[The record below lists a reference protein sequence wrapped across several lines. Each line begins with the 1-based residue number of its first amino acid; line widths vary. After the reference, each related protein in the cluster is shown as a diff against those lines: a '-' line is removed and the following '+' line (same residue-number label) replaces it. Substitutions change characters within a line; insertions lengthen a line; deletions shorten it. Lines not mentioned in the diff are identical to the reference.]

1 MAQDVNQSETDV
13 AAQVRSALVR
23 RISTER
29 YDLWIPKSTTWRFD
43 GEAIVLSFEND
54 FHCQLAKRML
64 HAEISNVCKQELGRT
79 YELQFEVSPQ
89 IALHSGEQ
97 SANAK
102 LSTTRA
108 DVAQPTPAAH
118 IRVQK
123 QPEESPQQEPQPQ
136 QAKELPPKGPQFI
149 AGESNQLAWATA
161 KLIVADPGKM
171 SPVLIHGP
179 SGSGKT
185 LLATAISQQ
194 LRFGRRMHRVVHMS
208 SEQFT
213 NDFTEGLRGGGLP
226 MFRKKYRDVEALVL
240 EDIQFLIGKKSTLNE
255 VKHTLDNLLRTG
267 KQVVLTSDRS
277 INELAQLGGDLVG
290 RIRGGMLAPI
300 FPLDEPTRLTLLEQ
314 ELTTESI
321 RTDKGVVENIAQ
333 RVTGDGRVI
342 SGIVKRLA
350 AVSAL
355 RKSDVGRKQDSSL
368 SWDDCW
374 TAIYDLVQATQPI
387 VRLVDIER
395 VVCDVF
401 GLQPDSLQSQT
412 KTRTVS
418 QPRML
423 AMFLARK
430 YTPAAY
436 KEIGEYFGRR
446 RHSTVISAEKTVE
459 SWLAEGNRA
468 KIGRGM
474 SVEDAIRHVK
484 SQLQVG

>member
-1 MAQDVNQSETDV
+1 MAQDVNQSEKDV

-23 RISTER
+23 RISSER
-29 YDLWIPKSTTWRFD
+29 YDLWIPQSTTWRFD
-43 GEAIVLSFEND
+43 GEKIVLSFEND

-64 HAEISNVCKQELGRT
+64 HTEIANVSSQELGSQV
-79 YELQFEVSPQ
+79 EVHFDVVAQVKLQSDAQSEASPRRQADPRNDESHPLPGSHLRVSP
-89 IALHSGEQ
+89 
-97 SANAK
+97 
-102 LSTTRA
+102 R
-108 DVAQPTPAAH
+108 QPC
-118 IRVQK
+118 
-123 QPEESPQQEPQPQ
+123 SPPQFVDS
-136 QAKELPPKGPQFI
+136 EVRRDLPISCPQFI

-161 KLIVADPGKM
+161 KLVVADPGKM

-194 LRFGRRMHRVVHMS
+194 LRVSRRMHRVVHMS

-240 EDIQFLIGKKSTLNE
+240 EDIQFLVGKKSTLNE
-255 VKHTLDNLLRTG
+255 VKHTLDNLIRTG

-277 INELAQLGGDLVG
+277 INELAQLGGDLAG
-290 RIRGGMLAPI
+290 RIRGGLLAPI
-300 FPLDEPTRLTLLEQ
+300 FPLDETTRLSLLER
-314 ELTTESI
+314 ELAAEGI
-321 RTDKGVVENIAQ
+321 EIEKGVVQTIAN
-333 RVTGDGRVI
+333 RVTGDGRVV

-355 RKSDVGRKQDSSL
+355 RNSDGEPETNL
-368 SWDDCW
+368 NWDDCW
-374 TAIYDLVQATQPI
+374 AAIFDLVQATQPI

-436 KEIGEYFGRR
+436 KEIGDYFGRR

-459 SWLAEGNRA
+459 SWLADGERF
-468 KIGRGM
+468 KLGRGM